1 MAEIEQS
8 VAAEI
13 SDTLDAGDAT
23 APASAGTAPFGGG
36 TGTADGGTHYAP
48 GTTPMH
54 DCKGLNAGTGTRP
67 MGDNWN
73 MEDNSDLIAKV
84 QQQVRLDRAR
94 DDASFR
100 AYCLNPGDRPGPI
113 AGLEFIQ
120 PKGQND
126 E

>member
-1 MAEIEQS
+1 MAEIEQ
-8 VAAEI
+8 AAAAI
-13 SDTLDAGDAT
+13 AASLDDGDAT
-23 APASAGTAPFGGG
+23 APANAGTSPFSGG
-36 TGTADGGTHYAP
+36 TGTADGTHYAP
-48 GTTPMH
+48 GTAPMH

-94 DDASFR
+94 SDASFR
-100 AYCLNPGDRPGPI
+100 EFCRNPGDPARGVV

-120 PKGQND
+120 PKGQNN